1 MRQFL
6 LILLIT
12 VLVACQQA
20 TEVSQQIP
28 SQEPAKDPPIDQPAE
43 EPSLDQPLQETPID
57 REPPTSESSGQ
68 IKFLTIDI
76 HRKSFDPPSATA
88 DQGTKLV
95 LTNRDTI
102 LHPVY
107 IRFEDEIFLPTKM
120 VAPGDSLTA
129 ILDRSGIYKL
139 FESTYGLKGRVDV
152 EKSIV
157 IVPVD

>member
-28 SQEPAKDPPIDQPAE
+28 SQEPAQ
-43 EPSLDQPLQETPID
+43 EPPID

-88 DQGTKLV
+88 DQGTKLM

-139 FESTYGLKGRVDV
+139 FESTYGL
-152 EKSIV
+152 
-157 IVPVD
+157 